1 MAKGVAVGGAF
12 ISKTSKCGNIFVI
25 FRKVLMF
32 EYICACVCVRI
43 CVCLIDGWL
52 FDQMEMKVSSSRTMH
67 IPYTQIDTYIYL
79 DMSPS

>member
-1 MAKGVAVGGAF
+1 
-12 ISKTSKCGNIFVI
+12 
-25 FRKVLMF
+25 MF

-79 DMSPS
+79 DMSPSWV